1 MDGMVGGAIEPPPR
15 EERDTIVD
23 GGGPDVHE
31 NEGHQVHHLVHRE
44 EHDVDVVGEALRP
57 TVHGMER
64 VAGERRGVLP
74 LVVGLVQRLVPD
86 HSATHVESGPRSTI
100 HLDRHVQDGV
110 VQQAVHPVDDEIGE
124 DEEPDQVQG
133 QELPATIVL
142 PRVLLSWAI
151 QLRVPGSHNRL

>member
-1 MDGMVGGAIEPPPR
+1 MVGGTIEPPPR

-23 GGGPDVHE
+23 GRGPDVYE

-86 HSATHVESGPRSTI
+86 HTATHVESGPALYHSSR
-100 HLDRHVQDGV
+100 DRPPTGW
-110 VQQAVHPVDDEIGE
+110 G
-124 DEEPDQVQG
+124 G
-133 QELPATIVL
+133 ATSGA
-142 PRVLLSWAI
+142 PSR
-151 QLRVPGSHNRL
+151 